1 MRRPIYL
8 DYHATTPTDP
18 RVVDA
23 MLPYFTERFG
33 NASSVTHPVGLDGEE
48 AVEGARRQVADLI
61 HAHPEEIVFT
71 SGATESNNLVLLGLA
86 ARSRQDTFGIL
97 TSPIEHRSV
106 LDPCRE
112 RRSRGGRLSFVPV
125 DSYGLVEPEAVR
137 QAMGRDTALV
147 SLMLANNEIGTLHPM
162 AEIVSVTR
170 EAEALLHTDAAQA
183 VGKIPVHVEKLGVD
197 FLSFSGHKIY
207 GPKGVGVLYVR
218 RRDGSPA
225 LSPLIHGGGQES
237 GLRAGTLNVPGIV
250 GLGAA
255 CRLAALEM
263 EDEARRVGRLRD
275 RLAARIQEELD
286 GVALNGHPARRL
298 PNNLNLSFAGV
309 GGEALLLALRDVA
322 VSTGSACAAAGGKGS
337 HVLEALGR
345 PDHAAQA
352 SLRFGLGR
360 FTTQEEVDEAAT
372 LVAGAVRRLR
382 DLSPLGLDG
391 PG

>member
-1 MRRPIYL
+1 MKRPIYL

-33 NASSVTHPVGLDGEE
+33 NASSVTHAVGVDGEE

-61 HAHPEEIVFT
+61 HASPEEIVFT
-71 SGATESNNLVLLGLA
+71 SGATESNNLVLLGLET
-86 ARSRQDTFGIL
+86 RPRQDTFGIL
-97 TSPIEHRSV
+97 TSPIEHPSV

-112 RRSRGGRLSFVPV
+112 RRSRGGRLSLLPV
-125 DSYGLVEPEAVR
+125 DPHGLVEPEAVR
-137 QAMGRDTALV
+137 QALGPDTTLV

-162 AEIVSVTR
+162 AEIVRVTR
-170 EAEALLHTDAAQA
+170 EAGALLHTDAAQA
-183 VGKIPVHVEKLGVD
+183 VGKIPVDVEKLGVD
-197 FLSFSGHKIY
+197 FLSFSGHKIC

-225 LSPLIHGGGQES
+225 LSPLIHGGGQEG

-255 CRLAALEM
+255 CQLAALEM
-263 EDEARRVGRLRD
+263 EDETRRVGRLRD

-309 GGEALLLALRDVA
+309 GGEALLLALGDVA
-322 VSTGSACAAAGGKGS
+322 VSTGSACASSGGEGS
-337 HVLEALGR
+337 HVLKALGR
-345 PDHAAQA
+345 PDHPAQA

-360 FTTQEEVDEAAT
+360 FTTQEEIDEAAT
-372 LVAGAVRRLR
+372 LVVAAVRRLR
-382 DLSPLGLDG
+382 ELSPLG
-391 PG
+391 PGGTG

>member
-1 MRRPIYL
+1 MKRPIYL

-33 NASSVTHPVGLDGEE
+33 NASSVTHAVGLDGEE

-61 HAHPEEIVFT
+61 HARPEEIVFT
-71 SGATESNNLVLLGLA
+71 SGATESNNLVLLGLET
-86 ARSRQDTFGIL
+86 RPRQDTFGIL
-97 TSPIEHRSV
+97 TSPIEHPSV

-112 RRSRGGRLSFVPV
+112 RRSRGGRLSLVPV
-125 DSYGLVEPEAVR
+125 DPHGLVEPEAVR
-137 QAMGRDTALV
+137 QALGPDTTLV

-162 AEIVSVTR
+162 AEIVRVTR
-170 EAEALLHTDAAQA
+170 EAGALLHTDAAQA
-183 VGKIPVHVEKLGVD
+183 VGKIPVDVEKLGVD
-197 FLSFSGHKIY
+197 FLSFSGHKIC

-225 LSPLIHGGGQES
+225 LSPLIHGGGQEG

-255 CRLAALEM
+255 CQLAALEM
-263 EDEARRVGRLRD
+263 EDETRRVGRLRD

-309 GGEALLLALRDVA
+309 GGEALLLALGDVA
-322 VSTGSACAAAGGKGS
+322 VSTGSACASSGGEGS
-337 HVLEALGR
+337 HVLKALGR
-345 PDHAAQA
+345 PDHQAQT

-360 FTTQEEVDEAAT
+360 FTTQEEIDEAAT
-372 LVAGAVRRLR
+372 LVVAAVRRLR
-382 DLSPLGLDG
+382 DLSPLG
-391 PG
+391 PGGTG

>member
-1 MRRPIYL
+1 MKRPIYL

-33 NASSVTHPVGLDGEE
+33 NASSVTHAVGLDGEE

-61 HAHPEEIVFT
+61 HARPEEIVFT
-71 SGATESNNLVLLGLA
+71 SGATESNNLVLLGLET
-86 ARSRQDTFGIL
+86 RPRQDTFGIL
-97 TSPIEHRSV
+97 TSPIEHPSV

-112 RRSRGGRLSFVPV
+112 RRSRGGRLSLVPV
-125 DSYGLVEPEAVR
+125 DPHGLVEPEAVR
-137 QAMGRDTALV
+137 QALGPDTTLV

-162 AEIVSVTR
+162 AEIVRVTR
-170 EAEALLHTDAAQA
+170 EAGALLHTDAAQA
-183 VGKIPVHVEKLGVD
+183 VGKIPVDVEKLGVD
-197 FLSFSGHKIY
+197 FLSFSGHKIC

-225 LSPLIHGGGQES
+225 LSPLIHGGGQEG

-255 CRLAALEM
+255 CQLAALEM
-263 EDEARRVGRLRD
+263 EDETRRVGRLRD

-309 GGEALLLALRDVA
+309 GGEALLLALGDVA
-322 VSTGSACAAAGGKGS
+322 VSTGSACASSGGEGS
-337 HVLEALGR
+337 HVLKALGR
-345 PDHAAQA
+345 PDHPAQA

-360 FTTQEEVDEAAT
+360 FTTQEEIDEAAT
-372 LVAGAVRRLR
+372 LVVAAVRRLR
-382 DLSPLGLDG
+382 DLSPLG
-391 PG
+391 PGGTG